1 MTGRRGLGRREVLAG
16 IAGVAGVGAAAAI
29 GCAKAPAVTRSKTS
43 SPQLLDGVMAGDVGE
58 DWALVW
64 GRSDRPAQMVVEW
77 TAGSRSGRVVG
88 PVVGDASGFTGT
100 TRLVDLPPGAD
111 VDYRV
116 TFEEVHGRGASAPA
130 TGRLRTAP
138 SEARDLEIL
147 WGGDTCG
154 QGFGVG
160 EPAEP
165 GVDEVGV
172 IGLKTYA
179 SMAEHDAD
187 LMIHCGDLVYAD
199 SPIPRAMLLPD
210 GTLWRNRTAPHR
222 DKVAETL
229 EEFRAAYRYNFLD
242 DSFARFHRQVATIF
256 AWDDHEV
263 LNNWYPGEV
272 LPAEDRRYTERSVDV
287 LAARARQAFRE
298 HTAIAGPSIHRV
310 IRYGPLLDV
319 FVVDM
324 RSFRGPN
331 GPGLEDTK
339 GPATAFLG
347 SAQAS
352 WLAASLAGSRALWKL
367 VVADMPLGLTIPDG
381 DAAIEALANGDP
393 GPPRGRELELA
404 GLLAQLRAGGVRNL
418 VFVTADVHYTA
429 AHRYDPARAIFSDFD
444 PFWEFVSGPLHAG
457 TFGPNELDP
466 TFGPELRF
474 IKAPPPGEGNLPP
487 SAGYQF
493 FGQIQIAAS
502 GLMTVTLR
510 DREDAALWSIDLP
523 ANERV

>member
-1 MTGRRGLGRREVLAG
+1 MSGRGIGRRELLAG
-16 IAGVAGVGAAAAI
+16 AAGLGAAAAI
-29 GCAKAPAVTRSKTS
+29 GCAKAPAVGRSQTS
-43 SPQLLDGVMAGDVGE
+43 SPQLRDGVLAGDVGQ

-77 TAGSRSGRVVG
+77 TAGRARGRALGPIVG
-88 PVVGDASGFTGT
+88 EDTGFTGT
-100 TRLVDLPPGAD
+100 TRLEGLPAGAD

-116 TFEEVHGRGASAPA
+116 SFAEVHGRGASAPA
-130 TGRLRTAP
+130 SGRLRTAP
-138 SEARDLEIL
+138 AAARDLELL

-160 EPAEP
+160 EPEGAAASVG
-165 GVDEVGV
+165 GV
-172 IGLKTYA
+172 GLKTYA
-179 SMAEHDAD
+179 SMADHDAD

-199 SPIPRAMLLPD
+199 GPIPEAMRLPD
-210 GTLWRNRTAPHR
+210 GTIWRNRTAPRR

-324 RSFRGPN
+324 RSFRGRN
-331 GPGLEDTK
+331 GPGREDTP
-339 GPATAFLG
+339 GPATALLG
-347 SAQAS
+347 GAQAAWLAES
-352 WLAASLAGSRALWKL
+352 LAASRATWKL
-367 VVADMPLGLTIPDG
+367 VVADMPLGLAIPDG
-381 DAAIEALANGDP
+381 DAAIEALANGEP
-393 GPPRGRELELA
+393 GAPGGRELELA
-404 GLLAQLRAGGVRNL
+404 GLLSRLRAGGVKNL

-429 AHRYDPARAIFSDFD
+429 AHRYDPARAAFADFD

-457 TFGPNELDP
+457 TFGPNALDP

-474 IKAPPPGEGNLPP
+474 IKAPPPGQGNLPP

-493 FGQIQIAAS
+493 FGQIKIAAS

-523 ANERV
+523 ADERL